1 MINNQKENIAIAM
14 AISDLIEEFLS
25 DSDQGESETES
36 EVDEKSQTDVIEY
49 SVEVD
54 QKITSESS

>member
-36 EVDEKSQTDVIEY
+36 EVDEESQTDVIED

>member
-14 AISDLIEEFLS
+14 TISDLIEEFLS

>member
-36 EVDEKSQTDVIEY
+36 EVDEESQTDVMEY

>member
-25 DSDQGESETES
+25 DSDQGESETEG
-36 EVDEKSQTDVIEY
+36 EVDEESQTDLMED
-49 SVEVD
+49 SVKVD

>member
-36 EVDEKSQTDVIEY
+36 EVDEESQTDLIEDC
-49 SVEVD
+49 VEVD
-54 QKITSESS
+54 QKNHF

>member
-1 MINNQKENIAIAM
+1 MP
-14 AISDLIEEFLS
+14 ISDLIEEFLT

-36 EVDEKSQTDVIEY
+36 EVDEESQTDVRED

>member
-36 EVDEKSQTDVIEY
+36 EVDEESQTDVIEY

>member
-36 EVDEKSQTDVIEY
+36 EVDEESQTDLMED
-49 SVEVD
+49 SVEVN
-54 QKITSESS
+54 